1 MRLLRLSAAIVAVVL
16 ATATS
21 WSATIRTA
29 SGPLEIFS
37 RADLLDLVEL
47 LRLTG
52 AQVEFSPAAGSY
64 VAVLGEHEVQFTP
77 GGSLAVVDGALV
89 PLPGPI
95 RALDAHVVGS
105 PTTAVALLTPF
116 GWTLRGS
123 APVFDLLR
131 LAAGNRVELS
141 VVQSPSGTLLVLRGI
156 GAPPRVAAAAETV
169 LLTFPG
175 PVDLMPP
182 VPLEGGLVAAE
193 VQGNA
198 IRLRLAPGLEVASTY
213 PLDNPPRF
221 VLRLGRAEPTVAT
234 AERLAGPVVV
244 LDPGHGGEDRGA
256 EGPGGE
262 LEKDIALAV
271 ARFAAARLQAAGIQT
286 RLTREGDEAIALTD
300 RTALANRLGA
310 TAFLSIHVN
319 ASPARAARGAETYF
333 MNADASDLQA
343 AQAADRENA
352 TAATDT
358 LQLILWDLAYVANL
372 NASAR
377 LARTVQERLNL
388 LHGIED
394 RGVKQ
399 APFVVLT
406 GATMP
411 AALVEIG
418 FLSNPDEAARL
429 SSRPIQEQLGAAL
442 ADAVATFVRTPAVT
456 PVPTP

>member
-1 MRLLRLSAAIVAVVL
+1 MLAA
-16 ATATS
+16 ATMWA
-21 WSATIRTA
+21 ATIRTP
-29 SGPLEIFS
+29 SGTVEIFS
-37 RADLLDLVEL
+37 RAELIDLVEL

-52 AQVEFSPAAGSY
+52 ARVEFSPAAGSY
-64 VAVLGEHEVQFTP
+64 VAELDQHEVQFTP
-77 GGSLAVVDGALV
+77 GGSLTVVDGALV

-95 RALDAHVVGS
+95 RVLDSHVVGS

-116 GWTLRGS
+116 GWTLRGT
-123 APVFDLLR
+123 PPRLELLR
-131 LAAGNRVELS
+131 LGAGNRVELS
-141 VVQSPSGTLLVLRGI
+141 VVQSPSGTLLVLRGV
-156 GAPPRVAAAAETV
+156 GTQPRTAAAGDTV
-169 LLTFPG
+169 VLTFPG
-175 PVDLMPP
+175 PVELMQP
-182 VPLEGGLVAAE
+182 VTLEGGLVGAE
-193 VQGNA
+193 VSGNT

-213 PLDNPPRF
+213 PLDNPPRY
-221 VLRLGRAEPTVAT
+221 VLRLGRAEPTVTT
-234 AERLAGPVVV
+234 AERLSGPVVV
-244 LDPGHGGEDRGA
+244 LDPGHGGDDHGA

-286 RLTREGDEAIALTD
+286 RLTREGDETVSLTD

-310 TAFLSIHVN
+310 AAFLSIHVN

-333 MNADASDLQA
+333 MNADASDVQA

-352 TAATDT
+352 GATTDT

-372 NASAR
+372 NASSR
-377 LARTVQERLNL
+377 LARTVQERLNV

-456 PVPTP
+456 PVPSP